1 MDNSRRPPRRRVHKK
16 RRKSAGLAVL
26 TAMLCLLLV
35 VSVSAIALVIVN
47 WNTLFPTLTI
57 AQASAPDEDIP
68 VWAPNGPES
77 IPDQT
82 EQSPEDTSENQES
95 LVNTETPANPET
107 NNTNNNVP
115 TANTV
120 NTIIPGQ
127 EVYAVFPFYIAEN
140 AQDYV
145 EFHQQNPH
153 FDAETVVWK
162 VNAFLHI
169 PFYEYIQIN
178 NDPRPLLVNPSHRLP
193 YGFVPAVLV
202 PVYDGNPDLLAT
214 PETAAAFRL
223 IRASAQQDGLDL
235 AVVSAYR
242 TAERQRVLFD
252 RQGRDG
258 VVARPYHSEHQTGR
272 ALDLWGPGGLLDGGG
287 GPPSPTGIWV
297 AENAHNYGFIVRYT
311 VENTHITGFIPEPWH
326 ITYVGLEIS
335 QYMHRNNILSLEEF
349 VARNPGIGLR

>member
-1 MDNSRRPPRRRVHKK
+1 MDNSRHPRRRRVHKK
-16 RRKSAGLAVL
+16 RRRSAGLAIL
-26 TAMLCLLLV
+26 TVMLCFLLM
-35 VSVSAIALVIVN
+35 VSASAIALVVAN

-57 AQASAPDEDIP
+57 AQAFATPDEDIP
-68 VWAPNGPES
+68 AWAEYVPEN
-77 IPDQT
+77 IPSQT
-82 EQSPEDTSENQES
+82 EQPPENTSDT
-95 LVNTETPANPET
+95 PEY
-107 NNTNNNVP
+107 P
-115 TANTV
+115 EAANTV
-120 NTIIPGQ
+120 NTIAPGQ
-127 EVYAVFPFYIAEN
+127 EIYAVFPFYIAAK

-145 EFHQQNPH
+145 EFHEQNPH
-153 FDAETVVWK
+153 LDAETVVWK

-169 PFYEYIQIN
+169 PFYDHIQIN
-178 NDPRPLLVNPSHRLP
+178 YDPNPLLVNPSHRLP

-214 PETAAAFRL
+214 PETAAAFRQM
-223 IRASAQQDGLDL
+223 RVSAQQEGLDL

-242 TAERQRVLFD
+242 PAERQRVLFE

-272 ALDLWGPGGLLDGGG
+272 ALDLWGPGGLLDSGG
-287 GPPSPTGIWV
+287 GPPSPTGLWV

-311 VENTHITGFIPEPWH
+311 EENTHITGFISEPWH

-335 QYMHRNNILSLEEF
+335 QYMHQNNILSLEEF